1 LPITGHQ
8 WPGIPGL
15 TLLAASSSSA
25 IAGLITQVS
34 SGVTQAPPVRTIAP
48 PIAMSLQGLETEK
61 SSLIPSGDDKSS
73 VAAPSRSSGWK
84 LGRAAMV
91 ALLWTFAITSFLLII
106 RHPAVSTQTSAAASG
121 LSSDS
126 PLPRVRVTFPASV
139 HSEPITGRL
148 MVCMAKRHVVT
159 DPQGVDQPRFLV
171 DDSADTQQL
180 FAVDVWDFAPGETEH
195 REVNATHAVG
205 YPMLFMDQV
214 PAGEYWIQAVLHPY
228 VEYNRSDGRNLRLP
242 RFTAFES
249 EGGVLTAPG
258 TLYSAAK
265 LALFDPATFSVD
277 LALTEVEPELPPLEE
292 PHELLKHV
300 TFRSPSLSAFWGT
313 DVFLKAWVLL
323 PYRFFDDETKDVH
336 YPVFVYHT
344 HYNREFEHS
353 FYPAPPKNASTAS
366 LGEQYGYFFFSN
378 WTSDKPADP
387 FTNKRGI
394 VVQLQHANPY
404 YDDSYAVNSA
414 NIGPYGDAI
423 TYEFLPYLEHEF
435 RGIGEGWART
445 MYGGSTGGW
454 ESFAVQ
460 VYYPEEYNG
469 CWSFCPDAFDFRRF
483 QQVDLFSDRNAYY
496 ARGDWTQKDRGAK
509 RDYLGDIRET
519 MAEENHHELAM
530 GSRGRSGG
538 QWDAWQA
545 VYSPV
550 NNTDG
555 YPAAVWDKLTG
566 AIHPEVVEYWE
577 AHYDVRAKLQREWQA
592 RGLGH
597 KLVNKLHVYVGV
609 TDSYYLN
616 DAVFLLEDFLKTTT
630 APYYNGSIVYGV
642 TDGRGYEHCWT
653 GSFDQSISLGWQTVN
668 QRMIPQMVDHIVQ
681 SAPEGADLSFTSY

>member
-1 LPITGHQ
+1 
-8 WPGIPGL
+8 
-15 TLLAASSSSA
+15 
-25 IAGLITQVS
+25 
-34 SGVTQAPPVRTIAP
+34 
-48 PIAMSLQGLETEK
+48 MSLQGLETEK
-61 SSLIPSGDDKSS
+61 SSLIPNDKSPVTTS
-73 VAAPSRSSGWK
+73 VKPHRT
-84 LGRAAMV
+84 LGNVALV
-91 ALLWTFAITSFLLII
+91 ALLSTFAITGFLVLF
-106 RHPAVSTQTSAAASG
+106 RWAPDTQSTTG
-121 LSSDS
+121 FNSDS
-126 PLPRVRVTFPASV
+126 SVPRFRVSFPASV

-148 MVCMAKRHVVT
+148 MVCIARKHAVS
-159 DPQGVDQPRFLV
+159 DPQGEDQPRFLV
-171 DDSADTQQL
+171 DDSKDTQQI
-180 FAVDVWDFAPGETEH
+180 FAVDVWDFAPADTEAEH

-205 YPMLFMDQV
+205 YPMLFMDQI
-214 PAGEYWIQAVLHPY
+214 PAGEYWVQAVLHPY
-228 VEYNRSDGRNLRLP
+228 VEYNRSDGRNLQLP
-242 RFTAFES
+242 SFSTFES
-249 EGGVLTAPG
+249 DGGVLTAPG
-258 TLYSAAK
+258 TLYSATK

-277 LALTEVEPELPPLEE
+277 LVLTQVEPDLPPLGE

-300 TFRSPSLSAFWGT
+300 TFRSPSLSQFWGT

-323 PYRFFDDETKDVH
+323 PYRFFDDEMKDVH
-336 YPVFVYHT
+336 YPLFVYHT
-344 HYNREFEHS
+344 HYSREFEHS
-353 FYPAPPKNASTAS
+353 FYPTPPANTTTAS
-366 LGEQYGYFFFSN
+366 LGEQYGFYFFSN
-378 WTSDKPADP
+378 WTSDKPTDP

-414 NIGPYGDAI
+414 NIGPYGDAF
-423 TYEFLPYLEHEF
+423 TYEFLPFLEKRF
-435 RGIGEGWART
+435 RGVGEGWART

-454 ESFAVQ
+454 ESFATQ

-469 CWSFCPDAFDFRRF
+469 CWSFCPDAFDFHRF
-483 QQVDLFSDRNAYY
+483 QQVDLFANKNAYY

-509 RDYLGDIRET
+509 RNYLGDIRET

-566 AIHPEVVEYWE
+566 EIHPQVVEYWE
-577 AHYDVRAKLQREWQA
+577 THYDVRAKLQREWHA

-630 APYYNGSIVYGV
+630 EPYYNGSIVYGV

>member
-1 LPITGHQ
+1 ML
-8 WPGIPGL
+8 
-15 TLLAASSSSA
+15 
-25 IAGLITQVS
+25 
-34 SGVTQAPPVRTIAP
+34 
-48 PIAMSLQGLETEK
+48 LQGPETEK
-61 SSLIPSGDDKSS
+61 SSLISDTAKSG
-73 VAAPSRSSGWK
+73 VTLQPTAGISGRK
-84 LGRAAMV
+84 LGWAVLV
-91 ALLWTFAITSFLLII
+91 ALLWTFAITGFLLVI
-106 RHPAVSTQTSAAASG
+106 RHPVATQEAVASTG
-121 LSSDS
+121 FSSES
-126 PLPRVRVTFPASV
+126 TAPRFRVSFPASV
-139 HSEPITGRL
+139 HAERITGRL
-148 MVCMAKRHVVT
+148 MVCIAKRHTVE
-159 DPQGVDQPRFLV
+159 DPQGEDQPRFLV
-171 DDSADTQQL
+171 DDSEDTQQI
-180 FAVDVWDFAPGETEH
+180 FAVDVWDFAPGDVGTEN

-205 YPMLFMDQV
+205 YPMLFMEEV
-214 PAGEYWIQAVLHPY
+214 PAGEYWVQAVLHPY
-228 VEYNRSDGRNLRLP
+228 VEYNRSDGRNLQLP
-242 RFTAFES
+242 RFTTFES

-265 LALFDPATFSVD
+265 LALYDPATFSVD
-277 LALTEVEPELPPLEE
+277 LVLDQVEPELPPLEE

-300 TFRSPSLSAFWGT
+300 TFRSPSLSEFWGT
-313 DVFLKAWVLL
+313 DVYLKAWVLL
-323 PYRFFDDETKDVH
+323 PYRFFDDDVQDVH
-336 YPVFVYHT
+336 YPL
-344 HYNREFEHS
+344 
-353 FYPAPPKNASTAS
+353 TAS
-366 LGEQYGYFFFSN
+366 IGEQYGYFFFSN
-378 WTSDKPADP
+378 WTSDKASDP

-423 TYEFLPYLEHEF
+423 TYEFLPYIENKF

-460 VYYPEEYNG
+460 VYYPDEYNG

-483 QQVDLFSDRNAYY
+483 QQVDLFTNKNAYF

-566 AIHPEVVEYWE
+566 EVHPDVVAYWE
-577 AHYDVRAKLQREWQA
+577 THYDVRAKLQREWQA
-592 RGLGH
+592 RGLGA

-616 DAVFLLEDFLKTTT
+616 DAVFLLEDFLKTTSE
-630 APYYNGSIVYGV
+630 PFYNGSIVYGV

-653 GSFDQSISLGWQTVN
+653 GSFDQSISLGWHTVN
-668 QRMIPQMVDHIVQ
+668 QRMLPQMVDHIVQ

>member
-1 LPITGHQ
+1 MGFI
-8 WPGIPGL
+8 
-15 TLLAASSSSA
+15 LLLRRAPE
-25 IAGLITQVS
+25 TPTS
-34 SGVTQAPPVRTIAP
+34 SGLNAD
-48 PIAMSLQGLETEK
+48 
-61 SSLIPSGDDKSS
+61 SSIPRFRVSF
-73 VAAPSRSSGWK
+73 PS
-84 LGRAAMV
+84 
-91 ALLWTFAITSFLLII
+91 
-106 RHPAVSTQTSAAASG
+106 
-121 LSSDS
+121 
-126 PLPRVRVTFPASV
+126 SV
-139 HSEPITGRL
+139 HSEPISGRL
-148 MVCMAKRHVVT
+148 MVCIAQKHAVN
-159 DPQGVDQPRFLV
+159 DPQGEDQPRFLV
-171 DDSADTQQL
+171 GDSTDTQQI
-180 FAVDVWDFAPGETEH
+180 FAVDVWDFAPGDIGTEH

-205 YPMLFMDQV
+205 YPMLFLDEV
-214 PAGEYWIQAVLHPY
+214 PAGEYWVQAVLHPY
-228 VEYNRSDGRNLRLP
+228 VEYNRSDGWNLQLP
-242 RFTAFES
+242 RFTTFES
-249 EGGVLTAPG
+249 DG
-258 TLYSAAK
+258 
-265 LALFDPATFSVD
+265 
-277 LALTEVEPELPPLEE
+277 
-292 PHELLKHV
+292 
-300 TFRSPSLSAFWGT
+300 

-323 PYRFFDDETKDVH
+323 PYRFFDDDKKDVH
-336 YPVFVYHT
+336 YPMFIYHT
-344 HYNREFEHS
+344 HYNRYFEHS
-353 FYPAPPKNASTAS
+353 FYPSPPANTTTAS
-366 LGEQYGYFFFSN
+366 LGEEYGFYFFSN
-378 WTSDKPADP
+378 WTSEKPTDP

-423 TYEFLPYLEHEF
+423 TYEFLPYLEKKF

-483 QQVDLFSDRNAYY
+483 QQVDLFNNKNAYY

-545 VYSPV
+545 VYSPL

-555 YPAAVWDKLTG
+555 YPAAIWDKLTG
-566 AIHPEVVEYWE
+566 EVHPQVVEYWE
-577 AHYDVRAKLQREWQA
+577 THYDVRAKLQRDWNA
-592 RGLGH
+592 RGLGA

-630 APYYNGSIVYGV
+630 EPYYNGSIVYGV

-668 QRMIPQMVDHIVQ
+668 QRMIPQMIDHIVQ
-681 SAPEGADLSFTSY
+681 SAPDGADLSFTSY

>member
-1 LPITGHQ
+1 ML
-8 WPGIPGL
+8 
-15 TLLAASSSSA
+15 
-25 IAGLITQVS
+25 
-34 SGVTQAPPVRTIAP
+34 
-48 PIAMSLQGLETEK
+48 LQGPETEK
-61 SSLIPSGDDKSS
+61 SSLISDTAKSG
-73 VAAPSRSSGWK
+73 VTLQPTAGISGRK
-84 LGRAAMV
+84 LGWAVLV
-91 ALLWTFAITSFLLII
+91 ALLWTFAITGFLLVI
-106 RHPAVSTQTSAAASG
+106 RHPVATQEAVASTG
-121 LSSDS
+121 FSSES
-126 PLPRVRVTFPASV
+126 TAPRFRVSFPASV
-139 HSEPITGRL
+139 HAERITGRL
-148 MVCMAKRHVVT
+148 MVCIAKRHTVE
-159 DPQGVDQPRFLV
+159 DPQGEDQPRFLV
-171 DDSADTQQL
+171 DDSEDTQQI
-180 FAVDVWDFAPGETEH
+180 FAVDVWDFAPGDVGTEN

-205 YPMLFMDQV
+205 YPMLFMEEV
-214 PAGEYWIQAVLHPY
+214 PAGEYWVQAVLHPY
-228 VEYNRSDGRNLRLP
+228 VEYNRSDGRNLQLP
-242 RFTAFES
+242 RFTTFES

-265 LALFDPATFSVD
+265 LALYDPATFSVD
-277 LALTEVEPELPPLEE
+277 LVLDQVEPELPPLEE

-300 TFRSPSLSAFWGT
+300 TFRSPSLSEFWGT
-313 DVFLKAWVLL
+313 DVYLKAWVLL
-323 PYRFFDDETKDVH
+323 PYRFFDDDVQDVH
-336 YPVFVYHT
+336 YPLFVYHT
-344 HYNREFEHS
+344 HYNRFFEHS
-353 FYPAPPKNASTAS
+353 FVSAPPENTSTAS
-366 LGEQYGYFFFSN
+366 VGEQYGYFFFSN
-378 WTSDKPADP
+378 WTSDKASDP

-423 TYEFLPYLEHEF
+423 TYEFLPYIENKF

-460 VYYPEEYNG
+460 VYYPDEYNG

-483 QQVDLFSDRNAYY
+483 QQVDLFTNKNAYF

-566 AIHPEVVEYWE
+566 EVHPDVVAYWE
-577 AHYDVRAKLQREWQA
+577 THYDVRAKLQREWQA
-592 RGLGH
+592 RGLGA

-616 DAVFLLEDFLKTTT
+616 DAVFLLEDFLKTTSE
-630 APYYNGSIVYGV
+630 PFYNGSIVYGV

-653 GSFDQSISLGWQTVN
+653 GSFDQSISLGWHTVN
-668 QRMIPQMVDHIVQ
+668 QRMLPQMVDHIVQ

>member
-1 LPITGHQ
+1 ML
-8 WPGIPGL
+8 
-15 TLLAASSSSA
+15 
-25 IAGLITQVS
+25 
-34 SGVTQAPPVRTIAP
+34 
-48 PIAMSLQGLETEK
+48 LQGPETEK
-61 SSLIPSGDDKSS
+61 SSLISDTAKSG
-73 VAAPSRSSGWK
+73 VTLQPTAGISGRK
-84 LGRAAMV
+84 LGWAVFV
-91 ALLWTFAITSFLLII
+91 ALLWTFAITGFLLVI
-106 RHPAVSTQTSAAASG
+106 RHPVATQEAVTSTG
-121 LSSDS
+121 FSSES
-126 PLPRVRVTFPASV
+126 TAPRFRVSFPASV
-139 HSEPITGRL
+139 HAERITGRL
-148 MVCMAKRHVVT
+148 MVCIAKRHTVE
-159 DPQGVDQPRFLV
+159 DPQGEDQPRFLV
-171 DDSADTQQL
+171 DDSEDTQQI
-180 FAVDVWDFAPGETEH
+180 FAVDVWDFAPGDVGTEN

-205 YPMLFMDQV
+205 YPMLFMEEV
-214 PAGEYWIQAVLHPY
+214 PAGEYWVQAVLHPY
-228 VEYNRSDGRNLRLP
+228 VEYNRSDGRNLQLP
-242 RFTAFES
+242 RFTTFES

-265 LALFDPATFSVD
+265 LALYDPATFSVD
-277 LALTEVEPELPPLEE
+277 LVLDQVEPELPPLEE

-300 TFRSPSLSAFWGT
+300 TFRSPSLSEFWGT
-313 DVFLKAWVLL
+313 DVYLKAWVLL
-323 PYRFFDDETKDVH
+323 PYRFFDDDVQDVH
-336 YPVFVYHT
+336 YPLFVYHT
-344 HYNREFEHS
+344 HYNRFFEHS
-353 FYPAPPKNASTAS
+353 FVSAPPENTSTAS
-366 LGEQYGYFFFSN
+366 VGEQYGYFFFSN
-378 WTSDKPADP
+378 WTSDKASDP

-423 TYEFLPYLEHEF
+423 TYEFLPYIENKF

-460 VYYPEEYNG
+460 VYYPDEYNG

-483 QQVDLFSDRNAYY
+483 QQVDLFTNKNAYF

-566 AIHPEVVEYWE
+566 EVHPDVVAYWE
-577 AHYDVRAKLQREWQA
+577 THYDVRAKLQREWQA
-592 RGLGH
+592 RGLGA

-616 DAVFLLEDFLKTTT
+616 DAVFLLEDFLKTTSE
-630 APYYNGSIVYGV
+630 PFYNGSIVYGV

-653 GSFDQSISLGWQTVN
+653 GSFDQSISLGWHTVN
-668 QRMIPQMVDHIVQ
+668 QRMLPQMVDHIVQ